1 MRLPPPAG
9 PGDRI
14 GVAALSGP
22 VDPERLERGL
32 AALRG
37 LGFEP
42 VLADNARSR
51 RGLFAGGDA
60 ERLDGFH
67 RLAARADVAAIL
79 FTRGGHGLLRVLPG
93 IDWELLRR
101 RPRAY
106 LGYSDLTPFL
116 LEVVRRLG
124 LAAFHG
130 PLVGGELA
138 GGLDAAERAS
148 LLGALAGRYPAE
160 LPFAAWLRRPSGE
173 PWEHWEPG
181 GPEAGRS
188 ARGAGEAPG
197 PRPARPGGG
206 AGPLLGGCL
215 SLLTATLGTPYFP
228 DLGGAIL
235 FWEEV
240 NEPPYRVDRM
250 LTHLGL
256 SGRLDSI
263 GGMVVGHVTPPP
275 PSPGSG
281 SARGLDGVHGTQ
293 GTHGSS
299 TAHDADRGHGPGK
312 PSAAGEG
319 AGPLPS
325 SAGSPSWAPA
335 LIADSLSRF
344 PWPLAYGLG
353 AGHGSPNLTLPLGL
367 PARFAAGSPA
377 APAGGTLVLGA

>member
-14 GVAALSGP
+14 GIAALSGP

-32 AALRG
+32 DALRG

-51 RGLFAGGDA
+51 EGLFAGGDA
-60 ERLDGFH
+60 ARLAAFH
-67 RLAARADVAAIL
+67 RLASRRDLAAIL

-101 RPRAY
+101 HPRAY

-116 LEVVRRLG
+116 LAVVQRLG

-138 GGLDAAERAS
+138 SGLDRAERAS
-148 LLGALAGRYPAE
+148 LLGALAGRYPVE
-160 LPFAAWLRRPSGE
+160 MPFASWLR
-173 PWEHWEPG
+173 
-181 GPEAGRS
+181 
-188 ARGAGEAPG
+188 PG
-197 PRPARPGGG
+197 PA

-215 SLLTATLGTPYFP
+215 SLLAATLGTPYFP
-228 DLGGAIL
+228 DLDGAIL

-263 GGMVVGHVTPPP
+263 GGMVVGHVTPLTP
-275 PSPGSG
+275 
-281 SARGLDGVHGTQ
+281 L
-293 GTHGSS
+293 
-299 TAHDADRGHGPGK
+299 TA
-312 PSAAGEG
+312 AAGLGNANAGG
-319 AGPLPS
+319 AA
-325 SAGSPSWAPA
+325 SAGSLQGTPARANECAAPSWTA

-344 PWPLAYGLG
+344 SWPLAFGLE
-353 AGHGSPNLTLPLGL
+353 AGHRSPNLTLPLGL
-367 PARFAAGSPA
+367 PARLGSESPA
-377 APAGGTLVLGA
+377 GPAGGTLVLGD